1 MTGREAGHHT
11 TREERGRTSMIE
23 QRVIDQIIDRAEIA
37 DVVGDFITLHR
48 KGRDFVG
55 LCPFHNDTRPSFH
68 VSVSKNICKCFV
80 CEEGG
85 NPLTF
90 LMKYENLSF
99 VEAIKYLGRKY
110 GIPVEEVELSPD
122 QQRRRSER
130 EQLLAANNFAR
141 DAFVTEL
148 LEGGEGRRIGLSYFR
163 ERGLTDETIKTFQL
177 GYAPES
183 WDFLVQKA
191 TTEGI
196 SLELLEQLGLI
207 SKSRRGEWIDRYR
220 ERIIFP
226 IHSTSGNV
234 VGFGGRILRKIE
246 NVGKYINSPASEIY
260 DKSRELYGIYF
271 ARNEI
276 SKKNQCLVVEGYMD
290 VLSMHQCGVRN
301 VVASS
306 GTALTPQQVQLIKR
320 YTPYVTLIFD
330 ADNAGQEAAMRG
342 IDVCLERDMRVS
354 VVTLPEGEDP
364 DSYAQAHSLEE
375 VEAYIEEH
383 KVDGIQFKADRLEEQ
398 FGSDAQ
404 GQAEV
409 VQQLTASI
417 ALIPDEIM
425 RGLYINTLSSRVALS
440 SEALQK
446 QVDRQREEARREEM
460 RQAQRERERQEWQQA
475 TEEQREGREEASG
488 RPFTNLSTRTQPYAK
503 QAPTQAKGPKI
514 DHPINIYE
522 EHLLATLLKYGSRYL
537 PDSELSTGAVG
548 ATVIDLIADQTQDL
562 REEGYLTPHFQKLLQ
577 SLHEAE
583 SEQSDFDA
591 ERFIAWYE
599 EPAIS
604 LAANKILLEEDRLSP
619 LHEKFVTE
627 FESDLELERR
637 IFVDV
642 LSYKAAI
649 IEGRIAQII
658 TQIKQASQAGEDE
671 KALAL
676 YADLTELNSQKQTL
690 SNILGDRPFT
700 PPSHILQQ

>member
-1 MTGREAGHHT
+1 
-11 TREERGRTSMIE
+11 MIE

-110 GIPVEEVELSPD
+110 GIEVEEVELTPE
-122 QQRRRSER
+122 QQRRKSER
-130 EQLLAANNFAR
+130 EQLLSANNFAR

-191 TTEGI
+191 AAAGI
-196 SLELLEQLGLI
+196 SMELLEQLGLI

-234 VGFGGRILRKIE
+234 VGFGGRILKKIE
-246 NVGKYINSPASEIY
+246 HVGKYINSPASEIY
-260 DKSRELYGIYF
+260 DKSRELYGIHF

-276 SKKNQCLVVEGYMD
+276 SKKNHCLVVEGYMD
-290 VLSMHQCGVRN
+290 VISMHQRGVKN

-306 GTALTPQQVQLIKR
+306 GTALTPQQVQLVKR
-320 YTPYVTLIFD
+320 YTPYITLIFD

-364 DSYAQAHSLEE
+364 DSYAQAHTLEE
-375 VEAYIEEH
+375 VETYIEEQ
-383 KVDGIQFKADRLEEQ
+383 KVDGLQFKANRLEAQ
-398 FGSDAQ
+398 YGSTAQ
-404 GQAEV
+404 GQAELV
-409 VQQLTASI
+409 HHLIESI
-417 ALIPDEIM
+417 ALIPDELM
-425 RGLYINTLSSRVALS
+425 RGLYINSLSSRVGLS
-440 SEALQK
+440 SEALSK
-446 QVDRQREEARREEM
+446 RVEERREEARQEAM
-460 RQAQRERERQEWQQA
+460 RAQQRERERQMR
-475 TEEQREGREEASG
+475 QREAEDPATPTAPVAGRAITPQAPDG
-488 RPFTNLSTRTQPYAK
+488 RPLTNLSTRTQPQQK
-503 QAPTQAKGPKI
+503 QTTPPKGPKI
-514 DHPINIYE
+514 DHPLNIYE
-522 EHLLATLLKYGSRYL
+522 EHLLATLLRYGTRFL
-537 PDSELSTGAVG
+537 PESELSTGAVG
-548 ATVIDLIADQTQDL
+548 ATVIDLIKDQTQDL
-562 REEGYLTPHFQKLLQ
+562 EAEELLTPHFKTLLHQ
-577 SLHEAE
+577 LQEA
-583 SEQSDFDA
+583 QGVRADFSA
-591 ERFIAWYE
+591 ERFISWYE
-599 EPAIS
+599 EPAIA
-604 LAANKILLEEDRLSP
+604 LAANKILLEEERLSP
-619 LHEKFVTE
+619 LHEKFLTE
-627 FESDLELERR
+627 FESDMELERR

-649 IEGRIAQII
+649 IEARIAETLAQII
-658 TQIKQASQAGEDE
+658 EASRAEEEE
-671 KALAL
+671 KAMEL
-676 YADLTELNSQKQTL
+676 YAQLSELNSQKQTL
-690 SNILGDRPFT
+690 ANILGDRTLT
-700 PPSHILQQ
+700 PPSHLLSQ